1 MADMDPQ
8 GGAPGSAGLRFGPLT
23 RLMLWLGIT
32 SAAFVVFVIVVPVN
46 PWFPEATRE
55 AGEVDNLFK
64 FMLAASGVIFI
75 YVQGLLLAF
84 VLRYRRQKHESQD
97 AVGPAIHGHT
107 GLEMAWSA
115 VPALLLLVLAVLSLR
130 VWSDEHAVQKNELRL
145 DVRAYQFG
153 FAFSLPQYGIKEVAP
168 VTIPVN
174 RPVYVSETS
183 SDVIHSFW
191 VPQFRIKQDAV
202 PGLVTHEQFTP
213 TQKGTFPV
221 ICTEFCGS
229 GHSGM
234 SGVILPTGAS
244 YKITVAS
251 EADFVAWL
259 RKHGAKTLPV
269 DNTTAALAPP

>member
-1 MADMDPQ
+1 MADMR
-8 GGAPGSAGLRFGPLT
+8 APGDAPQSAGQQFGPLG
-23 RLMLWLGIT
+23 RLMMWLGII
-32 SAAFVVFVIVVPVN
+32 SGAFVVLVIVVPVN

-84 VLRYRRQKHESQD
+84 ALRYRRRKNEPDD
-97 AVGPAIHGHT
+97 AVGPAVHGHT

-130 VWSDEHAVQKNELRL
+130 VWSDEHAVQKDPLQL
-145 DVRAYQFG
+145 GVKGFQFG
-153 FAFSLPQYGIKEVAP
+153 WTFSLPQYGIGVNKNLST

-174 RPVYVSETS
+174 RPVYVSEQS
-183 SDVIHSFW
+183 PDVIHSFW
-191 VPQFRIKQDAV
+191 VPEFRIKQDVV
-202 PGLVTHEQFTP
+202 PGLTTHEEFTP
-213 TQKGTFPV
+213 TRTGTYRV

-234 SGVILPTGAS
+234 VTTL
-244 YKITVAS
+244 TVAS
-251 EADFVAWL
+251 QADFVTWL
-259 RKHGAKTLPV
+259 RKNGATRLPAP
-269 DNTTAALAPP
+269 TTAALVQP

>member
-1 MADMDPQ
+1 MADMR
-8 GGAPGSAGLRFGPLT
+8 APGDAPQSAGQQFGPLG
-23 RLMLWLGIT
+23 RLMMWLGII
-32 SAAFVVFVIVVPVN
+32 SGAFIVLVIVVPIN

-84 VLRYRRQKHESQD
+84 ALRYRRRKNEPED
-97 AVGPAIHGHT
+97 AVGPSVHGHT

-130 VWSDEHAVQKNELRL
+130 VWSDEHAVLKDPLQLGVKG
-145 DVRAYQFG
+145 VQF
-153 FAFSLPQYGIKEVAP
+153 AWTFSLPQYGIRFNKNLST

-174 RPVYVSETS
+174 RPVYVSEQS
-183 SDVIHSFW
+183 PDVIHSFW
-191 VPQFRIKQDAV
+191 VPEFRIKQDVV
-202 PGLVTHEQFTP
+202 PGLTTHEEFTP
-213 TQKGTFPV
+213 TRLGTYRV

-234 SGVILPTGAS
+234 VTTL
-244 YKITVAS
+244 TVATQ
-251 EADFVAWL
+251 ADFVKWL
-259 RKHGAKTLPV
+259 RKNGGRLPSG
-269 DNTTAALAPP
+269 TTAALVQP